1 MLPLATAC
9 LLRGLSTPTPAP
21 QGSVHWEWGLD
32 IQGLGCDSG
41 CVGDPQ
47 VKLFILDL
55 SAMLAS
61 LPLTVPT
68 APAP

>member
-1 MLPLATAC
+1 M
-9 LLRGLSTPTPAP
+9 
-21 QGSVHWEWGLD
+21 HWEWGLD